1 MGFFDKLEKFI
12 EKADKFIDENFSE
25 EVVSNKTVYSQDAL
39 ISKCENDCS
48 ILHDALLSRAQA
60 ISKETVKLDWEWSTT
75 GNSTIKEVSDGIY
88 LVTVNGSVYGRDKFG
103 NHSDLFNYTKLIYM
117 DKYGYLNTTIGQS
130 SVLLKKRL

>member
-1 MGFFDKLEKFI
+1 MGFFDKLEKII

-88 LVTVNGSVYGRDKFG
+88 LVTKIKFDHTKFSRFF
-103 NHSDLFNYTKLIYM
+103 NFSAEPMIWRTNNNFTLQSNLLFFISYLIG
-117 DKYGYLNTTIGQS
+117 K
-130 SVLLKKRL
+130 